1 MSNEMFL
8 QLCQWGMYAFQTIT
22 YTYINML
29 LLNSKWKHKV
39 SGFFVQQINRQTDL
53 QNHSQRL
60 RWRRCSQCG

>member
-1 MSNEMFL
+1 MSNELFL

-39 SGFFVQQINRQTDL
+39 SGFL
-53 QNHSQRL
+53 SSRL
-60 RWRRCSQCG
+60 RYLHFPLEFVNF

>member
-1 MSNEMFL
+1 MSNELFL

-39 SGFFVQQINRQTDL
+39 SGFFCPADYVTCTFLWN
-53 QNHSQRL
+53 S
-60 RWRRCSQCG
+60 